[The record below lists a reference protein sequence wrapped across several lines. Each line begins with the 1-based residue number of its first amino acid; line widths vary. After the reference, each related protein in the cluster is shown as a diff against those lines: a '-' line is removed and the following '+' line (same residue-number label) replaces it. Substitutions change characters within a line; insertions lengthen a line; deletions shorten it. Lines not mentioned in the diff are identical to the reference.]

1 MTIERLEHAAALVP
15 DPELSAWLSS
25 AAHKI
30 AHGLPADQALDLA
43 GCGAIRERDRL
54 IRQAAAVLALPT
66 RWQTAGELSQRI
78 RHAPRHRDVIDDL
91 LDHARR
97 CARLPRGQR
106 QIYNILTANEPTRA
120 AIPERD
126 LAA

>member
-15 DPELSAWLSS
+15 DPDLSAWLAS

-43 GCGAIRERDRL
+43 GSGAIRERDRL
-54 IRQAAAVLALPT
+54 IQQAGAVLAMPT
-66 RWQTAGELSQRI
+66 RWQTAGELARRI

-106 QIYNILTANEPTRA
+106 QLYSILTATEPASA
-120 AIPERD
+120 AIPQRD